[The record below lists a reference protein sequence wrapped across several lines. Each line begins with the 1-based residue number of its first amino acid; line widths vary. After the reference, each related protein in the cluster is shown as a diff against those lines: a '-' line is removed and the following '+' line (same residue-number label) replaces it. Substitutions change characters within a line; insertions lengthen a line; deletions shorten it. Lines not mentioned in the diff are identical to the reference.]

1 MKTIKPG
8 VLPENEIYQA
18 ICAHCKCEMEFTRGE
33 AEFVSTCRNEDYL
46 KVGCPTC
53 RRELWVQI

>member
-8 VLPENEIYQA
+8 VLPETKLYRATCVRCGCI
-18 ICAHCKCEMEFTRGE
+18 MEFTRGE
-33 AEFVSTCRNEDYL
+33 AQQVSGGRNDEYL

-53 RRELWVQI
+53 HREVWVDL